1 MGLIKPFAMGGRVE
15 LAKTNWPGVAHYLE
29 GSTLLLIPVGSVEQH
44 GPNGLIGTDHLVAEA
59 LARRVGEE
67 EGILVAPTLAYGMSH
82 HHLAF
87 PGSTSLSPRT
97 LILVVNDLL
106 SNFYRNGFRR
116 FFFVNGHGGNDSSLK
131 AAFSE
136 FLLDH
141 PEGRTSLAN
150 WWLLPEVV
158 EKEKEFFGKVNGYHA
173 TCGEVSVTWHLFPDH
188 ETPIAPGQAPD
199 PHHEWPLG
207 PDRFRSLYPDGRM
220 GSDPSLS
227 TAGKGAVLFDLA
239 TRVIREKVREFGSAP

>member
-1 MGLIKPFAMGGRVE
+1 ME
-15 LAKTNWPGVAHYLE
+15 LARTNWPDVVRYLE
-29 GSTLLLIPVGSVEQH
+29 RSSLLVIPVGSVEQH

-59 LARRVGEE
+59 LALRVGES
-67 EGILVAPTLAYGMSH
+67 EGVMVAPTLAYGMSH

-97 LILVVNDLL
+97 LILVVSEIL

-136 FLLDH
+136 FLLNH
-141 PEGRTSLAN
+141 PEGRTTLAN
-150 WWLLPEVV
+150 WWLLPEVM
-158 EKEKEFFGKVNGYHA
+158 EKEKEFFGGVNGYHA
-173 TCGEVSVTWHLFPDH
+173 TCGEISVTWHLFPDRQS
-188 ETPIAPGQAPD
+188 PIPPGQAPD

-207 PDRFRSLYPDGRM
+207 AERFRSLYPDGRM
-220 GSDPSLS
+220 GSDPSLA
-227 TAGKGAVLFDLA
+227 TGEKGQVLYDIAFS
-239 TRVIREKVREFGSAP
+239 VIRDRVREFGIAP

>member
-1 MGLIKPFAMGGRVE
+1 ME
-15 LAKTNWPGVAHYLE
+15 LARTNWPDVARYLE
-29 GSTLLLIPVGSVEQH
+29 RSSLLVIPVGSVEQH

-59 LARRVGEE
+59 LARRVGES
-67 EGILVAPTLAYGMSH
+67 EGVMVAPTLAYGMSH

-97 LILVVNDLL
+97 LILVVSEIL

-136 FLLDH
+136 FLLNH
-141 PEGRTSLAN
+141 PEGRTTLAN
-150 WWLLPEVV
+150 WWLLPEVM
-158 EKEKEFFGKVNGYHA
+158 EKEKEFFGGVNGYHA
-173 TCGEVSVTWHLFPDH
+173 TCGEISVTWHLFPDRQS
-188 ETPIAPGQAPD
+188 PIPPGRAPD

-207 PDRFRSLYPDGRM
+207 AERFRSLYPDGRM
-220 GSDPSLS
+220 GSDPSLA
-227 TAGKGAVLFDLA
+227 TGEKGQVLYDIAFS
-239 TRVIREKVREFGSAP
+239 VIRDRVREFGIAP